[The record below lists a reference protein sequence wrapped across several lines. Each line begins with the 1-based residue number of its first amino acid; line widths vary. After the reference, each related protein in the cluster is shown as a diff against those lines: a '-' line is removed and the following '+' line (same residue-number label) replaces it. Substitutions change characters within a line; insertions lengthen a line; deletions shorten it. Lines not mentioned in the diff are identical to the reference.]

1 MGFELNK
8 CYHGFKLNKKEEIVE
23 CFRMI
28 TTLAAKLL
36 RLDDY
41 GLVQGTPA
49 DLVILN
55 CTDRATAISELA
67 QPLYGFKR
75 GRLTFSNSAAH
86 INYP

>member
-1 MGFELNK
+1 MANLYANTAQIGQR
-8 CYHGFKLNKKEEIVE
+8 EEIIE

-28 TTLAAKLL
+28 TTRAAKLL
-36 RLDDY
+36 RLDNY
-41 GLVQGTPA
+41 GLIEGNPA

-55 CTDRATAISELA
+55 CTDRATAIAELA

-75 GRLTFSNSAAH
+75 GRLTFSHSAAH